1 MRRTHGRRALMAAS
15 AVVATTAAIVLGGA
29 LPAGATPDPSLD
41 TGVLRTV
48 TQDADLG
55 FPSGQHATPPAGIQT
70 NELAPGEQESSGTD
84 RSNTVDKGLSPTSPT
99 GVPIVEPTAVDGS
112 PGLVTSFQGLN
123 GFEERS
129 ANNGNQFSTEPPD
142 QALCVG
148 NGYVFEAVNTVLRV
162 YDPAGTA
169 ASEVTDLNTFFGY
182 PAAIDRQS
190 LVFGPFVTDPT
201 CLFDNALQRWF
212 VTVLTLEVN
221 PTTGAFTGR
230 NTLDT
235 AVSKSADPLG
245 GFRIY
250 RLPVQDDGTQGTPSH
265 AGCPCI
271 GDYPHIATDEHGF
284 YITTNEYPFDDSPG
298 IFGNNFNGAQI
309 YAYDKTALANG
320 NRNANV
326 VQFSKTA
333 LKQGKDRVPGFT
345 LAPAQVPDTAYQTA
359 DNGTEYFLSSVAGE
373 EAQPDAFTGQAAVLG
388 VYALTNTASLSSAH
402 PQLSLAG
409 SLRPSEPYV
418 NPPLAE
424 QKYGPT
430 PLADLCSVTD
440 CLGFGIGQFSE
451 GPIATNDSRML
462 QVYYANG
469 HLYGAINTG
478 VQVTGQ
484 LQAGIAWFL
493 VDPGTSPSSSAVAGQ
508 GYVAVANQN
517 VIFPAIAAM
526 ANGTGAM
533 VYTLTGPGY
542 YPSAA
547 YSLVTS
553 AGVSGPVNVSAPG
566 VGPQDGFSEYAPAGD
581 VGSGPRPRWGDY
593 SAAVPVGSTI
603 WMATEYI
610 GQQCSF
616 AVYQHDPTCG
626 NTRAPL
632 INWATRISAVT
643 P

>member
-1 MRRTHGRRALMAAS
+1 VA
-15 AVVATTAAIVLGGA
+15 ATTAAMVLGGA

-48 TQDADLG
+48 TQEADLG
-55 FPSGQHATPPAGIQT
+55 FPSGQQTGTPAGIQI
-70 NELAPGEQESSGTD
+70 NEFPPGEEESGGTD

-99 GVPIVEPTAVDGS
+99 GVPIVEPTAVDGT
-112 PGLVTSFQGLN
+112 PGLVTSFQGLD
-123 GFEERS
+123 GFDQRY
-129 ANNGNQFSTEPPD
+129 ANNGNQFSVEPPD

-148 NGYVFEAVNTVLRV
+148 NGYVFEAVNDVVQV
-162 YDPAGTA
+162 YDPAGTT

-182 PAAIDRQS
+182 PAAIDREKI
-190 LVFGPFVTDPT
+190 VFGPTVTDPT

-212 VTVLTLEVN
+212 VTVLTLETDPV
-221 PTTGAFTGR
+221 TGELTGR
-230 NTLDT
+230 DTLDT

-250 RLPVQDDGTQGTPSH
+250 RLPVQDDGSQGTPRH

-271 GDYPHIATDEHGF
+271 GDYPHIATDQNGF
-284 YITTNEYPFDDSPG
+284 FITTNEYPFDDSPG

-373 EAQPDAFTGQAAVLG
+373 EAQPDAFTGQASVLG

-409 SLRPSEPYV
+409 SLRPSEQYV
-418 NPPLAE
+418 VPPRST
-424 QKYGPT
+424 QKYGST
-430 PLADLCSVTD
+430 PLANFCTVTD
-440 CLGFGIGQFSE
+440 CFGFGIMPESE
-451 GPIATNDSRML
+451 GPIDSNDSRMM

-469 HLYGAINTG
+469 HLYGALDTG
-478 VQVTGQ
+478 VQVAGR

-493 VDPGTSPSSSAVAGQ
+493 VDPGTSPSTSAVASQ

-517 VIFPAIAAM
+517 VIYPAIAAM
-526 ANGTGAM
+526 ADGTGAM
-533 VYTLTGPGY
+533 AYGLTGPSY

-547 YSLVTS
+547 YSLVTT
-553 AGVSGPVNVSAPG
+553 AGVTGAVNVAAPG
-566 VGPQDGFSEYAPAGD
+566 VGPQDGFTEYVPLGD
-581 VGSGPRPRWGDY
+581 ASSAPRPRWGDY

-610 GQQCSF
+610 GQECSF
-616 AVYQHDPTCG
+616 AVYQRDPTCG